1 MNFCKNIIG
10 IKVIY
15 FYDKNSK
22 KGEKGENR
30 LEREI
35 EGKVFKEVKVFKVF
49 KEIEDL
55 KENVVG
61 NWLKG

>member
-15 FYDKNSK
+15 FYDKNRRMGK
-22 KGEKGENR
+22 NVENKGERG
-30 LEREI
+30 I
-35 EGKVFKEVKVFKVF
+35 EGKVFKELKVFKVF
-49 KEIEDL
+49 KEIKEL